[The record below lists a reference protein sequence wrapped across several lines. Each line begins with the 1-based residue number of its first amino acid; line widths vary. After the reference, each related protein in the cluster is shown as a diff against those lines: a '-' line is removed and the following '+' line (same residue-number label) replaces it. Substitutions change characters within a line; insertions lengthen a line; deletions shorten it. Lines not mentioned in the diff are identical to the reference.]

1 VLNYE
6 VVRFITML
14 KSNSS
19 AEHYLCG
26 S

>member
-1 VLNYE
+1 
-6 VVRFITML
+6 ML